1 MKHNNKPNLLYFESW
16 MKGHA
21 IKALKDDNSI
31 NLIRENFSRNISK
44 LQQLIAFKDELYLT
58 PFFLKYF
65 DHNVC
70 HDQQYLS
77 IFLRFCSL

>member
-44 LQQLIAFKDELYLT
+44 LKKSLSASHGYQLLPSTEINPEFKL
-58 PFFLKYF
+58 
-65 DHNVC
+65 
-70 HDQQYLS
+70 
-77 IFLRFCSL
+77 